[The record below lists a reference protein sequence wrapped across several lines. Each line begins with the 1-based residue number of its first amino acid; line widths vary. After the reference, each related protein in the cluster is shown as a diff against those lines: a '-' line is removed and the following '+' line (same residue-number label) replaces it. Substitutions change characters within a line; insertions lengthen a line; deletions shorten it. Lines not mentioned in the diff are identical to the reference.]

1 MKNTT
6 CLNCAQALKGNYCS
20 NCGQSAST
28 DRLSLSYIW
37 HDIQHGLLHLDK
49 GILFTI
55 KELFSRPGKS
65 IVEFIS
71 GKRVKHFKPLSL
83 VLLLAGFYGFLNYY
97 FHINTLAENIQITG
111 DGEKMGEFKNT
122 VSSASNWI
130 SQHYSIISLIQIPIF
145 ALGSWICFRKKNY
158 SFFEHLILNAF
169 IIAQRLVLRLVA
181 FPIIV
186 LYNHTKELSLLNKGI
201 DIVSLLLFMWAYFQI
216 FTEYSK
222 LKRIGLIYLSLL
234 IAYALLFLLMMAG
247 IGLIIN
253 KVLVE

>member
-6 CLNCAQALKGNYCS
+6 CLNCSQPLKGNYCS

-49 GILFTI
+49 GILFTL
-55 KELFSRPGKS
+55 KELFSRPGKT

-97 FHINTLAENIQITG
+97 FHINTLADTLVI
-111 DGEKMGEFKNT
+111 DGEGEKLNEFKKLVNT
-122 VSSASNWI
+122 VSTWI
-130 SQHYSIISLIQIPIF
+130 SQHYSFISLVQLPIF
-145 ALGSWICFRKKNY
+145 ALA
-158 SFFEHLILNAF
+158 SFFCFKRKGYNFIEHFILNAF
-169 IIAQRLVLRLVA
+169 VISQRLVVRLLFFPFFILFNGSSQLDTLNSIFDA
-181 FPIIV
+181 FG
-186 LYNHTKELSLLNKGI
+186 LSLFVWTYYQL
-201 DIVSLLLFMWAYFQI
+201 

-222 LKRIGLIYLSLL
+222 VKRIALTFISLA
-234 IAYALLFLLMMAG
+234 IAYLLLFLVMMLG
-247 IGLIIN
+247 VG
-253 KVLVE
+253 VLLWVFD

>member
-1 MKNTT
+1 MKSTT
-6 CLNCAQALKGNYCS
+6 CLNCSQPLKGNYCS

-49 GILFTI
+49 GILFTL
-55 KELFSRPGKS
+55 KELFSRPGKT

-97 FHINTLAENIQITG
+97 FHINTLAENIQING
-111 DGEKMGEFKNT
+111 DGEKLSEFNKS
-122 VSSASNWI
+122 VSSISNWI
-130 SQHYSIISLIQIPIF
+130 SQHYSVISLIQLPIF
-145 ALGSWICFRKKNY
+145 ALSSWICFRKKNY
-158 SFFEHLILNAF
+158 TFFEHLILNAF
-169 IIAQRLVLRLVA
+169 VIAQRLVLRILV
-181 FPIIV
+181 FPLVV
-186 LYNHTKELSLLNKGI
+186 LYNETKELSTVNSTI
-201 DIVSLLLFMWAYFQI
+201 DILSLLLFMWTYYQI

-222 LKRIGLIYLSLL
+222 VKRIGFIYLSLL
-234 IAYALLFLLMMAG
+234 IAYSLLFLLMLLG

-253 KVLVE
+253 KVLID